1 MNYFRIKS
9 VVNFLSILLISFPVV
24 AANLEDVR
32 GLRYC
37 EIIFSQSKLKFAVYS
52 TIKLNDCPEAL
63 WKTISASEVKKE
75 IGSYFVY
82 LNGPRYFVI
91 DGMKDSKLV
100 SPTKRSFG
108 GLDMREAGIVHLS
121 LWDLVMGARPYREHR
136 VDRETTWVY
145 KAGRPVYELIDPK
158 GQVFVMQSYS
168 LEKEPLTASSLAGL
182 GAKLTVPTGW
192 TYKVGVL
199 KKNVYLKAVDKVAIV
214 IQDNLLNT
222 YQLAQNDFL
231 NVH

>member
-1 MNYFRIKS
+1 MNYFRIKFS
-9 VVNFLSILLISFPVV
+9 VSFLFILFLSFPVV
-24 AANLEDVR
+24 AANLNDVR

-52 TIKLNDCPEAL
+52 TINLNDCPEAL
-63 WKTISASEVKKE
+63 WKRINAADVKKE
-75 IGSYFVY
+75 IGSFFVY
-82 LNGPRYFVI
+82 LNGPRHFVM
-91 DGMKDSKLV
+91 DGMKDSQLV
-100 SPTKRSFG
+100 SPIKKSFG

-168 LEKEPLTASSLAGL
+168 LEKQPLTASSLAGL
-182 GAKLTVPTGW
+182 GAKLTLPTGW

-199 KKNVYLKAVDKVAIV
+199 KKTAYLKAIDNIAIV
-214 IQDNLLNT
+214 VQDNLLNT